1 MTGTCIHNRPE
12 VEAPGMPDV
21 IVGFP
26 SMTYTEPLIT
36 VVCAIAVL
44 GLFRFRRR
52 GGFWLTL
59 LGVLGLVLISWP
71 PVDWLLSR
79 PLEIWYPVRAYPPAP
94 AEAIVV
100 LGSSV
105 ERPVFERPY
114 PSPGDQIFHRAAFAA
129 WLHKQWKPLPV
140 LACGGSQET
149 GMEPIAKTI
158 RMLLE
163 QAGVPGEKIWTEER
177 SRSTHENAMFGAEVL
192 RRHGVTAIALL
203 VDASSMLRAEACFR
217 KAGIAVVAAP
227 SEFRELGPLR
237 GELLPSWEAIRRN
250 E

>member
-1 MTGTCIHNRPE
+1 
-12 VEAPGMPDV
+12 
-21 IVGFP
+21 
-26 SMTYTEPLIT
+26 MTYTEPLIT
-36 VVCAIAVL
+36 VVCVIAVL
-44 GLFRFRRR
+44 GLLRFRSR
-52 GGFWLTL
+52 GGYPLTL

-71 PVDWLLSR
+71 PIDWFLSR
-79 PLEIWYPVRAYPPAP
+79 PLEIWYPVRAYPPDS

-105 ERPVFERPY
+105 LRPALERPY
-114 PSPGDQIFHRAAFAA
+114 PSPGDQTFHRAAFAA

-140 LACGGSQET
+140 LACGGSKET
-149 GMEPIAKTI
+149 GMQPIAGTI

-177 SRSTHENAMFGAEVL
+177 SRNTHENAMFGAEIL
-192 RRHGVTAIALL
+192 RRHGVTAIALV

-227 SEFRELGPLR
+227 SEFREFGQLW

-250 E
+250 ETTLHEILGLAWYRMRNWI